1 MDNESGF
8 GKMVL
13 ISISSQ
19 NTQETVDKEIEEKGY
34 ESPTTGSMSPLVR
47 ELRHFY

>member
-1 MDNESGF
+1 
-8 GKMVL
+8 MVL

-19 NTQETVDKEIEEKGY
+19 KTQETTEREIEEKEKGY